1 MDNWAT
7 KREITSV
14 IAKGTLLPLISNAD
28 VPTVSE
34 FGDDII
40 DGFA

>member
-14 IAKGTLLPLISNAD
+14 IAKGTLLPLISNAE
-28 VPTVSE
+28 VAVVSK
-34 FGDDII
+34 FGDDIL
-40 DGFA
+40 DGIA